1 MSDMKPQV
9 RAAKRGFLCARQLA
23 DIREVARIART
34 EGITINVHGV
44 IAGGLDTCGKE
55 NVQHANTIAESA
67 KHIGRGPLPTEAE
80 GSTCEKPKKLTRSAL
95 RQKDYLCGKRWA
107 PLAQALLRRC
117 RAKLRCDVWTEGMRA
132 KLALRNKM
140 CDLVRRAWAQRTKSI
155 ASPSSP
161 VFGPESFLSD
171 EAYDEAADEAEEERQ
186 VQEAIRLSLAA
197 GATDSAAPSDDHGE
211 CAGHF
216 STPPKKTNGGRKS
229 RGGKKSSKPR

>member
-9 RAAKRGFLCARQLA
+9 RAAKRGFCVRVNSQISAKWHASRVPKA
-23 DIREVARIART
+23 SRS
-34 EGITINVHGV
+34 
-44 IAGGLDTCGKE
+44 TCTASSLVVWTHAAKKICK
-55 NVQHANTIAESA
+55 HANTVAESA
-67 KHIGRGPLPTEAE
+67 KHIGHGPLPTEAE

-155 ASPSSP
+155 IL
-161 VFGPESFLSD
+161 LSCVRAR
-171 EAYDEAADEAEEERQ
+171 EF
-186 VQEAIRLSLAA
+186 SL
-197 GATDSAAPSDDHGE
+197 
-211 CAGHF
+211 
-216 STPPKKTNGGRKS
+216 
-229 RGGKKSSKPR
+229 